1 MCTSSK
7 FAFPVSLNPENL
19 RFIIGKWGKCQILK
33 NISIE
38 HRVTD
43 L

>member
-19 RFIIGKWGKCQILK
+19 RFIIGWEKCQILK
-33 NISIE
+33 NISTE